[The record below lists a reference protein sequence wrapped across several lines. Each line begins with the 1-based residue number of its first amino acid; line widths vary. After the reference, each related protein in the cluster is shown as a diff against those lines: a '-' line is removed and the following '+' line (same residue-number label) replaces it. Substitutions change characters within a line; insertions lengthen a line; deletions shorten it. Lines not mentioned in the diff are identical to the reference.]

1 MGRWGVGRASVL
13 VAALVSAVVL
23 GGPAIGAQ
31 ASEPHEPDGH
41 ADPMISFPLPHHD
54 GHGYSPNA
62 LNYASSGKAGGPL
75 LLFLPATRSVPSDY
89 RSFLDT
95 ASSLGYHVLAL
106 DYFNRGRSVVKTCA
120 GIPDCYAAMQ
130 RNRFDGTHPNEWS
143 AIAPR
148 DSILSRLRVALDYLK
163 TSDAAGDWSRYATG
177 DHVHWRDIVVAG
189 HSQGGG
195 QAAFIAHHHRVQG
208 ALMFSSPVQSDNG
221 VPAAWMLQKGVTPAS
236 RMYGFVSTHDMYF
249 RNVVGSWA
257 ALGMGQ
263 PVEADTLTPDSTS
276 HTIVS
281 SRDLGTPDQS
291 HLRSVVDSTPR
302 TAKGVPLF
310 EPTWAWMLRKVLA
323 NS

>member
-1 MGRWGVGRASVL
+1 MGRRVRGIGVVGL
-13 VAALVSAVVL
+13 FVAALVFALPAVSARAAEVGQP
-23 GGPAIGAQ
+23 GGHG
-31 ASEPHEPDGH
+31 
-41 ADPMISFPLPHHD
+41 DPLISFPLPDHH
-54 GHGYSPNA
+54 GHDYRPNA
-62 LNYASSGKAGGPL
+62 LNYASSGTPGGPL
-75 LLFLPATRSVPSDY
+75 LLFLPATRAVPADY

-143 AIAPR
+143 SIAPR

-163 TSDAAGDWSRYATG
+163 TSDASGDWSRYATG
-177 DHVHWRDIVVAG
+177 NHVHWNHIVVAG

-195 QAAFIAHHHRVQG
+195 QAAFIAHRHRVQG

-221 VPAAWMLQKGVTPAS
+221 VPAAWMLTRGVTPAS
-236 RMYGFVSTHDMYF
+236 RMYGFVNTHDMYF

-263 PVEADTLTPDSTS
+263 PVDADTLTADTRA
-276 HTIVS
+276 HTVVS
-281 SRDLGTPDQS
+281 ATDLGTPDQS
-291 HLRSVVDSTPR
+291 HLRTVVDSTPR
-302 TAKGVPLF
+302 ASDGVPLF
-310 EPTWAWMLRKVLA
+310 EPTWSWMLRKVMA

>member
-1 MGRWGVGRASVL
+1 MRRRAWGIGWASVL
-13 VAALVSAVVL
+13 VAALVFAVPAVSAN
-23 GGPAIGAQ
+23 AA
-31 ASEPHEPDGH
+31 EPHEPNGH
-41 ADPMISFPLPHHD
+41 GDRMISFPLPDHH
-54 GHGYSPNA
+54 GHGFAPNA

-75 LLFLPATRSVPSDY
+75 LLFLPATRSVPADY

-130 RNRFDGTHPNEWS
+130 RNRFDGTSPNEWS

-148 DSILSRLRVALDYLK
+148 DSILSRLRVALQYLR

-177 DHVHWRDIVVAG
+177 DHVHWSRIVVAG

-195 QAAFIAHHHRVQG
+195 QAAFIAHNHNVQG

-249 RNVVGSWA
+249 RNVVGSWT

-263 PVEADTLTPDSTS
+263 PVDASTLTSDTRA
-276 HTIVS
+276 HTVVS
-281 SRDLGTPDQS
+281 PLDLGTPDQS

-302 TAKGVPLF
+302 TSTGVPIF

-323 NS
+323 DS